1 MTGCFH
7 DDYDSRHTE
16 QVRHDVGDN
25 GQVDQSFE
33 LFIQRW
39 ADGHQREERLN
50 DGDSHHAA
58 DRCAMGGDLFQ
69 ECREVA
75 FVSTSFEYIGNGEL
89 PAKERTEA
97 GENHEAHD
105 DTTDG
110 RSEHRSEYETE
121 RSGAGSQFFCR
132 NDTENDVGRN
142 DVAGSCEEC
151 TAENGFRYVG
161 FRVVDSVCVR
171 AGRFHAEECPECHR
185 DRIDSRFTESQVMN
199 IPVCRV
205 QGWREPEPAD
215 DCKADTW
222 DDDAPDGDG
231 RNLTGVFS
239 AAKVQD
245 SRQPE
250 CEDSRRTGHDRIKR
264 RSQEPQRIPHR

>member
-7 DDYDSRHTE
+7 DDYDSRHAE

-25 GQVDQSFE
+25 GQIDQGLE
-33 LFIQRW
+33 LFIQRR
-39 ADGHQREERLN
+39 ADGHQREERLD
-50 DGDSHHAA
+50 DGDSDHAA
-58 DRCAMGGDLFQ
+58 DRCAMRGDLFQ

-75 FVSTSFEYIGNGEL
+75 FVSTCFEYIGNGEL
-89 PAKERTEA
+89 PSKERTEA

-105 DTTDG
+105 DTADG

-132 NDTENDVGRN
+132 DDTENDVGRN
-142 DVAGSCEEC
+142 NVAGCCEEC

-161 FRVVDSVCVR
+161 FRVVDSVSIR

-215 DCKADTW
+215 DRKTDTW
-222 DDDAPDGDG
+222 DDDAPDGDR
-231 RNLTGVFS
+231 RNLTGVFC
-239 AAKVQD
+239 AAEVQD
-245 SRQPE
+245 GRQPE
-250 CEDSRRTGHDRIKR
+250 CEDRSRTGHDWIKGC
-264 RSQEPQRIPHR
+264 SQEPKRIPHR